1 MYVSAPDIY
10 SAQACHARDA
20 LAKALYTRL
29 FYWMVVRINDSLFSG
44 VRVYFHFVFCI
55 RCIRTGWWCA
65 STLSGVGIVQSLF
78 DGSCTHAQIER
89 MHVSSSSASAR
100 IVHSLFDGSFF

>member
-44 VRVYFHFVFCI
+44 VRICFHYFLFFIFPRLSQWMVVRINDTLFRGVRYFPFVLLFF
-55 RCIRTGWWCA
+55 TGRWCA
-65 STLSGVGIVQSLF
+65 SVTR
-78 DGSCTHAQIER
+78 C
-89 MHVSSSSASAR
+89 
-100 IVHSLFDGSFF
+100 